1 MAGKDYYNI
10 LGVSRSAG
18 EREIKQ
24 AYRRLA
30 RKYHPDINPGDKS
43 AEGKFKQI
51 NEAYEVISDK
61 EKRRKYD
68 QFGDQWQYADQFAGA
83 QQIPL

>member
-1 MAGKDYYNI
+1 MAGKDYYSI
-10 LGVSRSAG
+10 LGVKRDAS

-30 RKYHPDINPGDKS
+30 RKHHPDINPGNKS
-43 AEGKFKQI
+43 AETKFKEI
-51 NEAYEVISDK
+51 NEAYEVLSDV

-68 QFGDQWQYADQFAGA
+68 QFGDLQATG
-83 QQIPL
+83 